1 MWQIQTLSLLM
12 PGKDCIIWCTLFVFA
27 GRGRMDER
35 DSVLASGFIPT
46 EPEEIT
52 AQWLF
57 EVINQYREVKELS
70 LLKKPEDILECE
82 INERMTSRGY
92 VSSTYNINIRFKV
105 IAHILPDFEKWSCA
119 HPSNVLA
126 QKETIKSQLVGVVFF
141 HRFWDCIASGFCKK
155 LIIFCSIEDWQTV
168 KIWSVKT

>member
-1 MWQIQTLSLLM
+1 M
-12 PGKDCIIWCTLFVFA
+12 PGKDCIISCTLFVFA
-27 GRGRMDER
+27 GRGKMDER

-92 VSSTYNINIRFKV
+92 VSSTYNINIRYKV
-105 IAHILPDFEKWSCA
+105 IA
-119 HPSNVLA
+119 
-126 QKETIKSQLVGVVFF
+126 Q
-141 HRFWDCIASGFCKK
+141 
-155 LIIFCSIEDWQTV
+155 
-168 KIWSVKT
+168 

>member
-1 MWQIQTLSLLM
+1 
-12 PGKDCIIWCTLFVFA
+12 
-27 GRGRMDER
+27 MDKR

-82 INERMTSRGY
+82 INERLTSRGY

-105 IAHILPDFEKWSCA
+105 YKTFCVHHS
-119 HPSNVLA
+119 SNMKNHL
-126 QKETIKSQLVGVVFF
+126 QIP
-141 HRFWDCIASGFCKK
+141 
-155 LIIFCSIEDWQTV
+155 
-168 KIWSVKT
+168 